1 MNESISRLT
10 HWNLL
15 NNRLVEQNKMKINL
29 LF

>member
-1 MNESISRLT
+1 MNESISRLI

-15 NNRLVEQNKMKINL
+15 NNRPVEQNKMKINL